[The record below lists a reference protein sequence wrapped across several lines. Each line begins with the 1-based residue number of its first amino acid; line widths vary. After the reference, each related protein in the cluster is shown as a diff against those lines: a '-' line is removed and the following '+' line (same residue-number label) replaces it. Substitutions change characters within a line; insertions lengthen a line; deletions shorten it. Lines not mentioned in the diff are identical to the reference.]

1 MRIARL
7 GVGVIV
13 GLWLLAG
20 TVQAATLN
28 LSWTNNST
36 VQTGVDIER
45 CLGAGCS
52 NFVKISAVAG
62 TISVAVDTTVAEN
75 QTACYRVR
83 GTQGTVVSGYSNTAC
98 GTTGINSPTG
108 LTVTV
113 P

>member
-1 MRIARL
+1 MQTVKFVA
-7 GVGVIV
+7 GVIA

-20 TVQAATLN
+20 PAQAATLN

-36 VQTGVDIER
+36 VATGVDVER
-45 CLGAGCS
+45 CLGAGCTT
-52 NFVKISAVAG
+52 FAKIGGVDGNVSAFA
-62 TISVAVDTTVAEN
+62 DNTVAEN

-83 GTQGTVVSGYSNTAC
+83 ATQGAVTSNYSNTAC
-98 GTTGINSPTG
+98 GTTGIANPTG